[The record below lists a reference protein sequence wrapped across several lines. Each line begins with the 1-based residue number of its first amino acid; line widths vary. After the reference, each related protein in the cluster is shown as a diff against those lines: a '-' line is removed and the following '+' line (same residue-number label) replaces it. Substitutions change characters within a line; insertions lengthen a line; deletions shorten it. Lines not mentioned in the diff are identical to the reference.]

1 LTETTQIEFLISV
14 SCLSDKPSKGKNY
27 VKLFLGK
34 TFGGLSKR
42 YYFRQL
48 MFGLILLVFML
59 AIASKSL
66 HGVRVVA
73 VAFFILN
80 TFLYPYARFV
90 YEGIANFVLG
100 ENQFWLT
107 PLIEKFSTMAL
118 CWIFAWVLAPVG
130 LAYLYFHN
138 SKSHSG

>member
-1 LTETTQIEFLISV
+1 
-14 SCLSDKPSKGKNY
+14 
-27 VKLFLGK
+27 
-34 TFGGLSKR
+34 
-42 YYFRQL
+42 

-66 HGVRVVA
+66 HGARVVA

-100 ENQFWLT
+100 ENQFWLNA
-107 PLIEKFSTMAL
+107 LILLTAKFFTMAL

-138 SKSHSG
+138 SRSHSG